1 MKTLPSTNTSA
12 YTQARKRLVLDD
24 LWSILYHGAGAM
36 ELEANEAFPD
46 DRSWIVI
53 DGTSFSMPDTV
64 EIQKEWPQPSNQQP
78 GIGFPVMK
86 AVASFSLGS
95 GAILDA
101 ETGSLHEHEMSLSA
115 PRKKVIDRPNI

>member
-64 EIQKEWPQPSNQQP
+64 ENQKEWPQPSNQ
-78 GIGFPVMK
+78 
-86 AVASFSLGS
+86 SNRCS
-95 GAILDA
+95 
-101 ETGSLHEHEMSLSA
+101 HE
-115 PRKKVIDRPNI
+115 VT